1 MEPTNEP
8 STSKPTVPPITA
20 PTGIDLHPAPRP
32 TVRISKRAGI
42 AIISV
47 LALLMLGLAWG
58 GYRRSFQNQATARQA
73 GLPRSVTPAHA
84 DDQLLHGIP
93 PADAS
98 LVHPPNGLVPKG
110 PDLLQAPNL
119 TGFPNV
125 GPGAA
130 LNSAAP
136 CGFDATGMPMRFNPQ
151 TGQPCDLPWSA
162 WSCAN
167 RRPECL
173 TAVARLS
180 PLRHPKITPAT
191 LPGSLSTKPCWRP
204 PRRVAARPSVPV

>member
-1 MEPTNEP
+1 MGPTNEP
-8 STSKPTVPPITA
+8 SAGKPAVPPIAA

-58 GYRRSFQNQATARQA
+58 GYRRSLQNQATARQA

-93 PADAS
+93 TADAS
-98 LVHPPNGLVPKG
+98 LVHPENGLVPKG
-110 PDLLQAPNL
+110 PNLLQAPNS
-119 TGFPNV
+119 TGFPDV
-125 GPGAA
+125 GPGAG

-136 CGFDATGMPMRFNPQ
+136 CAWMRP
-151 TGQPCDLPWSA
+151 GCPCASTRGLDRGAISLWSA

-167 RRPECL
+167 RRQECL
-173 TAVARLS
+173 AVARLS

-204 PRRVAARPSVPV
+204 LRRVAARPSVPV